1 MKEFFEMFRRYVGP
15 YKRYVASSLAF
26 NVLSALLNV
35 FSFASL
41 IPMLK
46 LLFNTEQTVYHFIP
60 WSTAGKALSDIA
72 INNAYYYTA
81 QLVAQYGPAPTLL
94 MIGVFL
100 VTATLLKTS
109 CYFASVA
116 TMVPVRTGIVRDIRN
131 TLYKKITSLPL
142 SFFSDERKGDIIAR
156 MSGDVG
162 EVENSI
168 MGSLEMLIKNPIL
181 IAVYFGSLLYIS
193 WQLTLFTLIV
203 LPALGW
209 AMGKIGR
216 RLKQSS
222 HEAQAKW
229 SETMSQ
235 LEETL
240 GGMRIIKAFGA
251 EEKMQQRF
259 NSTTDEFRNIYTR
272 VATRQGSAHPVS
284 EFLGTC
290 LIVLVLWYGGTLIFS
305 DHSPIDAPTFI
316 FYMVILY
323 SVIQPLKDLTKAAYA
338 IPKGLA
344 SMERINKILLTKN
357 PIREPE
363 HPTHIDA
370 LHDKI
375 SFEEVHFAYSNG
387 NTAGQNPEVIRGVS
401 FTVRRG
407 QTVALVG
414 QSGSGKSTLV
424 DLLPRFHDVTSGR
437 ICIDGHDIRTL
448 RISELRALIGNVNQE
463 AILFNDTFFNNIS
476 FGVENATLEQVQEAA
491 KVANA
496 HDFIMATEQGYDTPV
511 GDRGCRLSG
520 GQRQR
525 ISIARAIL
533 KNPDILILD
542 EATSALDT
550 ESERLVQEALERLMS
565 TRTTIAIAHRLSTI
579 RNADEILV
587 LHEGQ
592 IVERGTHDTLI
603 ALDGYYKRLND
614 MQQL

>member
-72 INNAYYYTA
+72 INNAYYYTS

-193 WQLTLFTLIV
+193 WQLTLFTLVV

-251 EEKMQQRF
+251 EEKMQHRF

-407 QTVALVG
+407 QTIALVG